1 MHNDENNTI
10 LSKFKEDTKF
20 ASKYEI
26 DILNKLTNKNFNY
39 DDLILLE
46 KLAGDDYRKRVY
58 LDENTQIGTIEFDLL
73 DLEWKFTPS
82 PYYYYLENPKL
93 KLVPTKRRLKGK
105 YLKEEYIENIEEY
118 NNIVE
123 NTDYFVGIDM
133 GKFLGVGIKRD
144 NRIKVKDLQK
154 KNDEIRIKKITN
166 YLQDNKERINK
177 LVQHSKDILVE
188 YIQKYENKNYVIN
201 VSFSGGKDSA
211 VSTLLATEIMEDMD
225 VLFIDTGLE
234 YPETNQ
240 YVKDFAKKYDLN
252 LHTIDGDNFWDEVD
266 EEGIPTKED
275 RWCNSTCKLIPLEEF
290 FEENYPN
297 KKILTIDGSRK
308 LESFARANLEY
319 TRQSGFIDAQTNL
332 FPILDWNSID
342 IWSYIFLNDV
352 LYNPMYEEG
361 FERIGCYMCPSALNS
376 EFLRVKE
383 LHPKLWDKWADQ
395 LRKENYDNDEILRG
409 FWRWDE
415 LPPKMRELKRNL
427 QYKGRDI
434 NE

>member
-1 MHNDENNTI
+1 M
-10 LSKFKEDTKF
+10 
-20 ASKYEI
+20 
-26 DILNKLTNKNFNY
+26 
-39 DDLILLE
+39 
-46 KLAGDDYRKRVY
+46 
-58 LDENTQIGTIEFDLL
+58 
-73 DLEWKFTPS
+73 
-82 PYYYYLENPKL
+82 
-93 KLVPTKRRLKGK
+93 
-105 YLKEEYIENIEEY
+105 
-118 NNIVE
+118 E

-211 VSTLLATEIMEDMD
+211 VSTLLATEIMEDID

-290 FEENYPN
+290 FEEHYPN

-427 QYKGRDI
+427 QYKGCDI